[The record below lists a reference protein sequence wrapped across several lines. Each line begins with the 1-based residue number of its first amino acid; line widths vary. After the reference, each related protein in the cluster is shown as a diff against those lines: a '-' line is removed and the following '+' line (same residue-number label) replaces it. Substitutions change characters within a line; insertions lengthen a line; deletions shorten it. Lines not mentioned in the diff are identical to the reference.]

1 MKERD
6 MAKKKEV
13 TKVEKPPIERDLV
26 DEMKESFLTYSVSK
40 IKSALPC
47 VFDGLTLV
55 QRRILWAFYTLNK
68 GRRAKTAQVV
78 GSVIG
83 EYHP

>member
-1 MKERD
+1 
-6 MAKKKEV
+6 MAKRKELV
-13 TKVEKPPIERDLV
+13 VRKAENRYIERDLV

-55 QRRILWAFYTLNK
+55 QRRILWAFYVLNK
-68 GRRAKTAQVV
+68 GRRTKTAQVV

>member
-1 MKERD
+1 
-6 MAKKKEV
+6 MAKKNEV
-13 TKVEKPPIERDLV
+13 VKTRKTKVPQYIERDLV

-55 QRRILWAFYTLNK
+55 QRRILWAFYLLNK
-68 GRRAKTAQVV
+68 GKRTKTAHVV
-78 GSVIG
+78 GTVMG

>member
-1 MKERD
+1 
-6 MAKKKEV
+6 MAKKKELAV
-13 TKVEKPPIERDLV
+13 RKSENRYIERDLV

-55 QRRILWAFYTLNK
+55 QRRILWAFYVLNK
-68 GRRAKTAQVV
+68 GRRTKTAQVV